1 MLFYVKNDYFHTMK
15 KLSIMLLASIS
26 LLQSCGEANKT
37 QEQSPKDTGR
47 LTQLNLPEW
56 VIDPSIEGK
65 IAAVGIAPKTVGGIK
80 MQIAQAESDAVAN
93 MAAQIQTSVSRITK
107 ESMRRAGVATEVK
120 SSEAVDQYF
129 AQATKSVVKDVPISG
144 AKRKNIYQS
153 PSDGTLYIQMV
164 IESSA
169 VKEYLV
175 SMADTLA
182 SGMKDF
188 GVTQKT
194 IAQTENSMKDL
205 FNELEVSTNTTAEK
219 K

>member
-1 MLFYVKNDYFHTMK
+1 MK
-15 KLSIMLLASIS
+15 KISIVLLASIS
-26 LLQSCGEANKT
+26 LLQACGT
-37 QEQSPKDTGR
+37 PKNVKEKSFQDTGK

-65 IAAVGIAPKTVGGIK
+65 IAAVGIAPKTAGGIK

-107 ESMRRAGVATEVK
+107 ESMRRAGVSTDSK
-120 SSEAVDQYF
+120 NSEAVDQYF
-129 AQATKSVVKDVPISG
+129 AQATKSLVKDVPISG

-164 IESSA
+164 VESAA
-169 VKEYLV
+169 VKEYLI
-175 SMADTLA
+175 SMADDLA
-182 SGMKDF
+182 KGMKDF

-194 IAQTENSMKDL
+194 ISQTENSMKDL
-205 FNELEVSTNTTAEK
+205 FSELEASKNEPKTSEAEK

>member
-1 MLFYVKNDYFHTMK
+1 MLNDLFHTMK
-15 KLSIMLLASIS
+15 KLGIILLASIS
-26 LLQSCGEANKT
+26 LLQSCGDSKKP
-37 QEQSPKDTGR
+37 QEQSFKDTGK

-56 VIDPSIEGK
+56 VVDPSIEGK

-107 ESMRRAGVATEVK
+107 ESMRRAGVSTEVK

-129 AQATKSVVKDVPISG
+129 AQATKNVVKDVPISG

-164 IESSA
+164 IEPTA
-169 VKEYLV
+169 VKEYLI
-175 SMADTLA
+175 SMADDLA
-182 SGMKDF
+182 KGMKDF

-194 IAQTENSMKDL
+194 IAQTENTMKDL
-205 FNELEVSTNTTAEK
+205 FTELDTSAKPTEEK

>member
-1 MLFYVKNDYFHTMK
+1 MK

-26 LLQSCGEANKT
+26 LLQSCGETKKT
-37 QEQSPKDTGR
+37 QEQSFKDTGK

-65 IAAVGIAPKTVGGIK
+65 IASVGIAPKTVGGIK

-164 IESSA
+164 IEPSA
-169 VKEYLV
+169 IKEYLI

-182 SGMKDF
+182 GGMKDF

-194 IAQTENSMKDL
+194 ISQTENSMKDL
-205 FNELEVSTNTTAEK
+205 FSELEVSTNSSTEK

>member
-1 MLFYVKNDYFHTMK
+1 MLNDLFHTMK
-15 KLSIMLLASIS
+15 KLGIMLLASIS
-26 LLQSCGEANKT
+26 LLQSCGDSKKP
-37 QEQSPKDTGR
+37 QEQSFKDTGK

-56 VIDPSIEGK
+56 VVDPSIEGK

-107 ESMRRAGVATEVK
+107 ESMRRAGVSTEVK

-129 AQATKSVVKDVPISG
+129 AQATKNVVKDVPISG

-164 IESSA
+164 IEPTA
-169 VKEYLV
+169 VKEYLI
-175 SMADTLA
+175 SMADDLA
-182 SGMKDF
+182 KGMKDF

-194 IAQTENSMKDL
+194 IAQTENTMKDL
-205 FNELEVSTNTTAEK
+205 FTELDTSAKPTEEK

>member
-1 MLFYVKNDYFHTMK
+1 MK
-15 KLSIMLLASIS
+15 KLGIMLLASIS
-26 LLQSCGEANKT
+26 LLQSCGDSKKP
-37 QEQSPKDTGR
+37 QEQSFKDAGK

-107 ESMRRAGVATEVK
+107 ESMRRAGVSTEVK

-164 IESSA
+164 IEPAA
-169 VKEYLV
+169 VKEYLI
-175 SMADTLA
+175 SMADDLA
-182 SGMKDF
+182 KGMKDF

-194 IAQTENSMKDL
+194 IAQTENAMKDL
-205 FNELEVSTNTTAEK
+205 FNELDTSTEGK

>member
-1 MLFYVKNDYFHTMK
+1 MK

-26 LLQSCGEANKT
+26 LLQSCVDSKKP
-37 QEQSPKDTGR
+37 QEQSFKDAGK

-107 ESMRRAGVATEVK
+107 ESMRLAGVATEVK
-120 SSEAVDQYF
+120 SSEAVDKYF

-144 AKRKNIYQS
+144 AIRKNIYQS

-164 IESSA
+164 IEPAA
-169 VKEYLV
+169 VKEYLI
-175 SMADTLA
+175 SMADDLA
-182 SGMKDF
+182 KGMKDF

-194 IAQTENSMKDL
+194 IAQTENAMKDL
-205 FNELEVSTNTTAEK
+205 FNELEISTAEK

>member
-1 MLFYVKNDYFHTMK
+1 MK

-65 IAAVGIAPKTVGGIK
+65 IAAVGIAPKTAGGIK

-175 SMADTLA
+175 SMADNLA

-194 IAQTENSMKDL
+194 ISQTENSMKDL
-205 FNELEVSTNTTAEK
+205 FNELEVSANSTAEK

>member
-1 MLFYVKNDYFHTMK
+1 MLNDLFHTMK
-15 KLSIMLLASIS
+15 KLGIILLASIS
-26 LLQSCGEANKT
+26 LLQSCGDSKKP
-37 QEQSPKDTGR
+37 QEQSFKDTGK

-107 ESMRRAGVATEVK
+107 ESMRRAGVSTEVK

-129 AQATKSVVKDVPISG
+129 AQATKNVVKDVPISG

-164 IESSA
+164 IEPTA
-169 VKEYLV
+169 VKEYLI
-175 SMADTLA
+175 SMADDLA
-182 SGMKDF
+182 KGMKDF

-194 IAQTENSMKDL
+194 IAQTENAMKDL
-205 FNELEVSTNTTAEK
+205 FTELDTSAKPTEEK

>member
-1 MLFYVKNDYFHTMK
+1 MK

-26 LLQSCGEANKT
+26 LLQSCGDSKKP
-37 QEQSPKDTGR
+37 QEQSFKDTGK

-107 ESMRRAGVATEVK
+107 ESMRRAGVSTEVK

-129 AQATKSVVKDVPISG
+129 AQATKNVVKDVPISG

-164 IESSA
+164 IEPTA
-169 VKEYLV
+169 VKEYLI
-175 SMADTLA
+175 SMADDLA
-182 SGMKDF
+182 KGMKDF

-194 IAQTENSMKDL
+194 IAQTENAMKDL
-205 FNELEVSTNTTAEK
+205 FTELDTSAKPTEEK

>member
-1 MLFYVKNDYFHTMK
+1 MLNDLFHTMK
-15 KLSIMLLASIS
+15 KLGIMLLASIS
-26 LLQSCGEANKT
+26 LLQSCGDSKKP
-37 QEQSPKDTGR
+37 QEQSFKDTGK

-107 ESMRRAGVATEVK
+107 ESMRRAGVSTEVK

-129 AQATKSVVKDVPISG
+129 AQATKNVVKDVPISG

-164 IESSA
+164 IEPTA
-169 VKEYLV
+169 VKEYLI
-175 SMADTLA
+175 SMADDLA
-182 SGMKDF
+182 KGMKDF

-194 IAQTENSMKDL
+194 IAQTENAMKDL
-205 FNELEVSTNTTAEK
+205 FTELDTSAKPTEEK

>member
-1 MLFYVKNDYFHTMK
+1 MLFYAKNDYFHTMK
-15 KLSIMLLASIS
+15 KLSIILLASIS
-26 LLQSCGEANKT
+26 LLQSCGDAKKT

-164 IESSA
+164 IEPTA
-169 VKEYLV
+169 VKEYLI

-205 FNELEVSTNTTAEK
+205 FSELEVSTNTTAEK

>member
-1 MLFYVKNDYFHTMK
+1 MK

-26 LLQSCGEANKT
+26 LLQSCGDSKKP
-37 QEQSPKDTGR
+37 QEQSFKDTGK

-65 IAAVGIAPKTVGGIK
+65 IASVGIAPKTVGGIK

-107 ESMRRAGVATEVK
+107 ESMRRAGVSTEVK

-153 PSDGTLYIQMV
+153 PTDGTLYIQMV
-164 IESSA
+164 IEPAA
-169 VKEYLV
+169 VKEYLI
-175 SMADTLA
+175 SMADDLA
-182 SGMKDF
+182 KGMKDF

-194 IAQTENSMKDL
+194 IAQTENAMKDL
-205 FNELEVSTNTTAEK
+205 FNELETSTNSTAEK